1 MAAPTRRSGNG
12 ASILVS
18 VAYSVALGRSALPG
32 WPNPASV
39 VGARNCEELS
49 LLTEGGV
56 AFWDSSRK
64 SIFSF
69 IYLFVNH
76 RCPLLRKRLTKKGK
90 KLARSTPKLGKRSCK
105 CGFTQN
111 TRLGDLQRVFNGT
124 LAV

>member
-1 MAAPTRRSGNG
+1 M
-12 ASILVS
+12 LVS

-39 VGARNCEELS
+39 VGARNHEELS
-49 LLTEGGV
+49 LLTKGGV

-64 SIFSF
+64 SISLFL
-69 IYLFVNH
+69 YLFGNYI
-76 RCPLLRKRLTKKGK
+76 CSWLRERLIKKEK
-90 KLARSTPKLGKRSCK
+90 KSVRSAPKLGKRACK

-111 TRLGDLQRVFNGT
+111 TGLGDLQRVFDGT